1 MPDLG
6 GGWKSMAG
14 GGETMRRG
22 DDVLPISVLTGFLGS
37 GKTTFLKRAVSSPD
51 CSDTAVLINEIGEIG
66 LDHYLVETI
75 DGPVLELPGG
85 CLCCAVRE
93 DVAQTLRALLARRD
107 RGEGPAFR
115 RIIIETTGLADPAPV
130 LFTLGAD
137 LVLDERLRL
146 DRVVTMVDAVAGAA
160 TLDRFAEA
168 ARQVAVA
175 DRLLVTKTDLVPYE
189 RGLRDR
195 IEALNANAPCASA
208 GDAIHAAAI
217 LFGAEPSDLPRPNA
231 HFAHGVHTHGVAAH
245 AILLPRDGSRLDFTR
260 ALGGLVRERGE
271 DLLRVKGL
279 MRFSDRPDRPA
290 FIQGAQH
297 ALFPPVWLERWPD
310 EDRRSRLVFI
320 VKDIALADILER
332 LSFAGAEPYRP
343 VNRSP

>member
-1 MPDLG
+1 
-6 GGWKSMAG
+6 MAER
-14 GGETMRRG
+14 GETVRSG
-22 DDVLPISVLTGFLGS
+22 TDVLPISLLTGFLGS
-37 GKTTFLKRAVSSPD
+37 GKTTFLKRALSSPRF
-51 CSDTAVLINEIGEIG
+51 SDTAVLINEIGEIG

-75 DGPVLELPGG
+75 DGPILELPGG
-85 CLCCAVRE
+85 CLCCAMRG
-93 DVAQTLRALLARRD
+93 DVAASLRALLARRD
-107 RGEGPAFR
+107 HGEGPPFR

-137 LVLDERLRL
+137 RVLDERLRL
-146 DRVVTMVDAVAGAA
+146 DRVVTMVDAVSGAA

-175 DRLLVTKTDLVPYE
+175 DRLLVTKTDLAPLE
-189 RGLRDR
+189 RGLLDR

-208 GDAIHAAAI
+208 GDAVDAAAT
-217 LFGAEPSDLPRPNA
+217 LFGAEPSMLPRPNVPSSHA
-231 HFAHGVHTHGVAAH
+231 AHTHGVAAH
-245 AILLPRDGSRLDFTR
+245 AILLPREGSRLGFAR

-290 FIQGAQH
+290 FVQGAQH

-310 EDRRSRLVFI
+310 DDRRSRLVFI
-320 VKDIALADILER
+320 VKDIALTDILER
-332 LSFAGAEPYRP
+332 FSFAGAEPYRP
-343 VNRSP
+343 TTRSP

>member
-1 MPDLG
+1 
-6 GGWKSMAG
+6 MAG
-14 GGETMRRG
+14 GGERVHRG

-37 GKTTFLKRAVSSPD
+37 GKTTFLKRALTSPD
-51 CSDTAVLINEIGEIG
+51 CRDTAVLINEIGEIG

-75 DGPVLELPGG
+75 DGPLLELPGG

-93 DVAQTLRALLARRD
+93 DVAQSLRALLARRD
-107 RGEGPAFR
+107 RGEGPTFR
-115 RIIIETTGLADPAPV
+115 RVIIETTGLADPAPV

-137 LVLDERLRL
+137 PVLDERLRL
-146 DRVVTMVDAVAGAA
+146 NRVVTMVDAVSGAA

-175 DRLLVTKTDLVPYE
+175 DRLLVTKTDLAPCE
-189 RGLRDR
+189 RALLAR
-195 IEALNANAPCASA
+195 IEPLNANAPCTSA
-208 GDAIHAAAI
+208 GDAADAAAV
-217 LFGAEPSDLPRPNA
+217 LFGGEPSILPRPNL
-231 HFAHGVHTHGVAAH
+231 HSAHGAHTHGVAAH
-245 AILLPRDGSRLDFTR
+245 AILLPRDGARLDFAR

-271 DLLRVKGL
+271 DLLRLKGL

-290 FIQGAQH
+290 FVQGAQH

-332 LSFAGAEPYRP
+332 FSFAGAEPYRP
-343 VNRSP
+343 PTRSL

>member
-1 MPDLG
+1 
-6 GGWKSMAG
+6 MAG
-14 GGETMRRG
+14 GGGTVHRG

-37 GKTTFLKRAVSSPD
+37 GKTTFLKRALTSPD

-85 CLCCAVRE
+85 CLCCTLRE
-93 DVAQTLRALLARRD
+93 DVAATLRAVLARRD
-107 RGEGPAFR
+107 QGEGPSFR
-115 RIIIETTGLADPAPV
+115 RVVIETTGLADPAPL

-137 LVLDERLRL
+137 PVLDERLRL
-146 DRVVTMVDAVAGAA
+146 DRVVTMVDAVSGAA

-175 DRLLVTKTDLVPYE
+175 DQLLVTKTDLAPCE
-189 RGLRDR
+189 RGLFDR
-195 IEALNANAPCASA
+195 IAVLNANAPCAPA
-208 GDAIHAAAI
+208 DDAVDAAAI
-217 LFGAEPSDLPRPNA
+217 LFGAQPSLLPRPNA
-231 HFAHGVHTHGVAAH
+231 HSAHGAHTHGVAAH
-245 AILLPRDGSRLDFTR
+245 AILLPRDGSRLDFAR

-290 FIQGAQH
+290 VVQGAQH
-297 ALFPPVWLERWPD
+297 ALFPPIWLERWPD

-320 VKDIALADILER
+320 VQNIPLADILER
-332 LSFAGAEPYRP
+332 FAFAGAAPYHPPARCP
-343 VNRSP
+343 

>member
-6 GGWKSMAG
+6 GGWKSMAER
-14 GGETMRRG
+14 GEAVHR
-22 DDVLPISVLTGFLGS
+22 DNDVLPISVLTGFLGS
-37 GKTTFLKRAVSSPD
+37 GKTTFLKCAVRSPD
-51 CSDTAVLINEIGEIG
+51 CSDTAVLINEIGDIG

-75 DGPVLELPGG
+75 DGPILELPGG

-93 DVAQTLRALLARRD
+93 DVAQSLRALLARRD
-107 RGEGPAFR
+107 RGEGPPFR

-137 LVLDERLRL
+137 PALDERLRL
-146 DRVVTMVDAVAGAA
+146 DRVVTMVDAVSGAA

-175 DRLLVTKTDLVPYE
+175 DRLLVTKTDLVPCE
-189 RGLRDR
+189 RGLLDR

-208 GDAIHAAAI
+208 GDTVDAAAI
-217 LFGAEPSDLPRPNA
+217 LFGAQPSILPRPNVHSEHA
-231 HFAHGVHTHGVAAH
+231 AHTHGVAAH
-245 AILLPRDGSRLDFTR
+245 AILLPRDGSRLEFAR

-290 FIQGAQH
+290 VVQGAQH
-297 ALFPPVWLERWPD
+297 ALFPPIWLERWPD
-310 EDRRSRLVFI
+310 ADRRSRLVFI
-320 VKDIALADILER
+320 VQNIPLTDILER
-332 LSFAGAEPYRP
+332 FAFAGAAPYHPPARCP
-343 VNRSP
+343 

>member
-1 MPDLG
+1 MPNLG
-6 GGWKSMAG
+6 SGRKSMARG
-14 GGETMRRG
+14 GGPEHRG

-37 GKTTFLKRAVSSPD
+37 GKTTFLKRALTSPD

-93 DVAQTLRALLARRD
+93 DVAQSLRALLARRD
-107 RGEGPAFR
+107 RGAGPSFH
-115 RIIIETTGLADPAPV
+115 RIVIETTGLADPAPL

-137 LVLDERLRL
+137 PVLDERLRL
-146 DRVVTMVDAVAGAA
+146 DRVVTMVDAVLGAA

-175 DRLLVTKTDLVPYE
+175 DRLLVTKTDLAPGE
-189 RGLRDR
+189 CGLRDR
-195 IEALNANAPCASA
+195 IEALNADAPCMSAS
-208 GDAIHAAAI
+208 DAAHPAAVLFGSEPSAFARPNLHSGHAA
-217 LFGAEPSDLPRPNA
+217 
-231 HFAHGVHTHGVAAH
+231 HTHGVAAH
-245 AILLPRDGSRLDFTR
+245 AILLQRDGSRLDFAR

-290 FIQGAQH
+290 FVQGAQH

-320 VKDIALADILER
+320 VQDIALTDILER
-332 LSFAGAEPYRP
+332 FSFAGAEPYRP
-343 VNRSP
+343 ITCSA

>member
-1 MPDLG
+1 
-6 GGWKSMAG
+6 
-14 GGETMRRG
+14 
-22 DDVLPISVLTGFLGS
+22 
-37 GKTTFLKRAVSSPD
+37 
-51 CSDTAVLINEIGEIG
+51 VLINEIGEIG

-75 DGPVLELPGG
+75 DGPILELPGG

-93 DVAQTLRALLARRD
+93 DVAASLRALLMRRD
-107 RGEGPAFR
+107 RGEGPLFR
-115 RIIIETTGLADPAPV
+115 RVVIETTGLADPAPL

-137 LVLDERLRL
+137 PVLDERLRL
-146 DRVVTMVDAVAGAA
+146 DRVVTMVDAVSGAA

-168 ARQVAVA
+168 ARQVALA
-175 DRLLVTKTDLVPYE
+175 DRLLVTKTDLAPCE
-189 RGLRDR
+189 HGLRDR
-195 IEALNANAPCASA
+195 IEALNANALCALA
-208 GDAIHAAAI
+208 GDAIDAAPI
-217 LFGAEPSDLPRPNA
+217 LFGAQPSLLPRPTV
-231 HFAHGVHTHGVAAH
+231 HSAHGAHTHGVAAH
-245 AILLPRDGSRLDFTR
+245 AILLLRDGSRLDFAR

-290 FIQGAQH
+290 FVQGAQH

-332 LSFAGAEPYRP
+332 FSFAGAEPYRSTAG
-343 VNRSP
+343 SP

>member
-1 MPDLG
+1 
-6 GGWKSMAG
+6 MAG
-14 GGETMRRG
+14 MGETEHRG
-22 DDVLPISVLTGFLGS
+22 DDVLPISVLTGFFGS
-37 GKTTFLKRAVSSPD
+37 GKTTFLKRAVTSPD

-93 DVAQTLRALLARRD
+93 DVAQSLRALLARRD
-107 RGEGPAFR
+107 RGEGPPFR
-115 RIIIETTGLADPAPV
+115 RVIIETTGLADPAPL

-137 LVLDERLRL
+137 PVLDERLRL
-146 DRVVTMVDAVAGAA
+146 DRVVTMVDAISGAA

-175 DRLLVTKTDLVPYE
+175 DRLLVTKTDLAPFE
-189 RGLRDR
+189 RNLLDR

-208 GDAIHAAAI
+208 GDAMNAAAI
-217 LFGAEPSDLPRPNA
+217 LFGAQASVLPRPNLPSA
-231 HFAHGVHTHGVAAH
+231 HASHTHGVAAH
-245 AILLPRDGSRLDFTR
+245 AILLPRDGSRLDFAR

-279 MRFSDRPDRPA
+279 MRFGDRPDRPA
-290 FIQGAQH
+290 FVQGAQH

-310 EDRRSRLVFI
+310 EDQRSRLVFI

-332 LSFAGAEPYRP
+332 FSFAGAEPYRSIT
-343 VNRSP
+343 RSP